1 MTVGANA
8 EKANIQIKDVAVA
21 MMPERGRAPKMDA
34 KLLELSELV
43 KKGKGESVFKAAVA
57 EKDDDMY
64 VNFTEM
70 RNMVD
75 AEKDPSKKLD
85 EDQPDRWKRL
95 NMKLS
100 IYDKW
105 LNNNLDKASD
115 EEGAD
120 IRNVLVDIPGF
131 CESIAVATGGKLTF
145 DQVKNYLTGHGS
157 TGVGADEQKTIA
169 AILGRFVGDGEL
181 KRRMEKSLS
190 GLSSI
195 IDENDSTTAHEIN
208 DLKDKIKGKDALLLR
223 KKSLE
228 DSQRKFTAMSDED
241 RQKAESLFDNVN
253 KIKEAIKDYKPALW
267 TVGGID
273 VVVEQLNKQLEM
285 AQKEIDQLE
294 RPRFSPPSQTTQQ
307 QMGGG
312 QSTSVTTSSVT
323 QDQEVSKAYVQKL
336 NEQTELRKTKT
347 QLENLKSVYADTTSK
362 DLLEAYTAFQDADK
376 KLKESVNPGPD

>member
-181 KRRMEKSLS
+181 KRRMEKSIS
-190 GLSSI
+190 GLS
-195 IDENDSTTAHEIN
+195 
-208 DLKDKIKGKDALLLR
+208 
-223 KKSLE
+223 
-228 DSQRKFTAMSDED
+228 
-241 RQKAESLFDNVN
+241 
-253 KIKEAIKDYKPALW
+253 
-267 TVGGID
+267 
-273 VVVEQLNKQLEM
+273 
-285 AQKEIDQLE
+285 
-294 RPRFSPPSQTTQQ
+294 
-307 QMGGG
+307 
-312 QSTSVTTSSVT
+312 
-323 QDQEVSKAYVQKL
+323 
-336 NEQTELRKTKT
+336 
-347 QLENLKSVYADTTSK
+347 
-362 DLLEAYTAFQDADK
+362 
-376 KLKESVNPGPD
+376 